1 MTRQFAAGT
10 CAHVM
15 VHEVVGEFA
24 ASVGEAIGKFR
35 SRGIQKDA
43 RGLQSGSANEKDARF
58 ELESAFGLRVD
69 DANTADAPSLRIED
83 ETVNDAVG
91 TNGEAAGFFR
101 GGESRSQAAGRGVG
115 GEHTAS
121 YAAR

>member
-15 VHEVVGEFA
+15 VHEVVAEFA

-43 RGLQSGSANEKDARF
+43 RGLQSGSANEEDARF

-69 DANTADAPSLRIED
+69 DANTADAASFGIED
-83 ETVNDAVG
+83 ETVNDAG
-91 TNGEAAGFFR
+91 RTNGEAAGFFR
-101 GGESRSQAAGRGVG
+101 GGGRRI
-115 GEHTAS
+115 TAPEIRVS
-121 YAAR
+121 GQ